1 MSSSYSIAFWL
12 SLCTVYFFYVFL
24 STLNILKVISLL
36 TLDLIKSRSVWTTW
50 FKLNHFLISW
60 PLTMAHKRTRIYP
73 AVRGS
78 TTTCS
83 SLNLRPN
90 SKKYGSNMVGSAGNL
105 NKCFKIWAGAQL
117 EPVIGG
123 SPTRFKFFKFGLLR
137 SLENL
142 LLFIQVF
149 DILFIQVFDTLFI
162 QVFDI
167 LFIQVFSGF
176 STLDFCSVAS
186 LISHVVELQ
195 SKFSKTS
202 F

>member
-1 MSSSYSIAFWL
+1 MPCHNVVFLFHCFPVI
-12 SLCTVYFFYVFL
+12 TVYCIFLLRIL
-24 STLNILKVISLL
+24 STLNIRKVISLL
-36 TLDLIKSRSVWTTW
+36 GLDLIKSRSVWTTW

-90 SKKYGSNMVGSAGNL
+90 SKKCGSNMVGSAGNL

-149 DILFIQVFDTLFI
+149 DILFIQVFD
-162 QVFDI
+162 I